1 MLKEKVSVLN
11 SAINYVEKGWN
22 VLPVKPASKEPMI
35 RFARNGHNSA
45 TSSISTIK
53 SWFDIVPELN
63 IGIACQKSGL
73 IVLDIDYR
81 NMDKDSW
88 EIGEQLSCIETMQV
102 ETGDGLHLYFTTDEL
117 SDVKGKF
124 DNGIDIKYKGYVVAA
139 PSVHPNG
146 TKYEVNGLDPVAL
159 PNWIK
164 EKIVR

>member
-1 MLKEKVSVLN
+1 MKTAVVGKELALDYLN
-11 SAINYVEKGWN
+11 NDWFVMAIQER
-22 VLPVKPASKEPMI
+22 SKEPLFE
-35 RFARNGHNSA
+35 FAPRGFLSA
-45 TSSISTIK
+45 SNNPVEIMG
-53 SWFDIVPELN
+53 WFNKYPEMN
-63 IGIACQKSGL
+63 IGIACEKSGL

-102 ETGDGLHLYFTTDEL
+102 ETGDGLHLYFTTGEL

-146 TKYEVNGLDPVAL
+146 TKYEANGLDPVAL